1 MHILSFTLK
10 KHKDRNQHSTLGFS
24 FDGAIFKWQKTPK
37 QNPIIIIAGFKF
49 LLKVLFIGQKQ

>member
-10 KHKDRNQHSTLGFS
+10 KHKDGNQHSTLGFS
-24 FDGAIFKWQKTPK
+24 FDGAIFKWQKPPK

-49 LLKVLFIGQKQ
+49 LLKVL